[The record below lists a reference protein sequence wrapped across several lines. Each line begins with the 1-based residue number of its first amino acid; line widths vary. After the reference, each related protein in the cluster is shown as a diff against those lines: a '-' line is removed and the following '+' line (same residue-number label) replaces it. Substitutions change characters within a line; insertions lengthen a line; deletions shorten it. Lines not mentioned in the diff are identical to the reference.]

1 MLKRI
6 ISVIITLILSL
17 MFIYLVLSVL
27 PGDSTTYMSGEI
39 VINVEKQTESLIS
52 FIKKALTLN
61 LGTSAFLSISVKDL
75 ILERLLPTVILSIM
89 SLVISLIISLTF
101 IYLDVIKGKKIF
113 LEVFSTITYSF
124 PSFLIALIALL
135 ISSKL
140 FSYFVVYDDEHK
152 IFSLLIPAICLALV
166 HAPFLMKNIRDL
178 IIREKIKPYV
188 TLAYSKGLGNA
199 KVFFYHI
206 LLNILNVVIVLVD
219 QSFIS
224 LIASSAAVEIIFS
237 IPGIGNLIVQAIA
250 RRDSLTIAGVIIL
263 IILITSLLSII
274 EDILDEINKRR
285 TM

>member
-1 MLKRI
+1 MFKRI
-6 ISVIITLILSL
+6 VSVVITLILSL
-17 MFIYLVLSVL
+17 MFIYFVISVL
-27 PGDSTTYMSGEI
+27 PGDSTTYMSGES
-39 VINVEKQTESLIS
+39 VINVEKQTESLFS

-61 LGTSAFLSISVKDL
+61 LGTSAFLSLSVKDL
-75 ILERLLPTVILSIM
+75 ILERLFPTVILSIM
-89 SLVISLIISLTF
+89 SLVIALTISLFF
-101 IYLDVIKGKKIF
+101 IYLDVIKGKKVL
-113 LEVFSTITYSF
+113 LEAFSSITYSF

-135 ISSKL
+135 ISSKV
-140 FSYFVVYDDEHK
+140 FSYFVVYDDENK
-152 IFSLLIPAICLALV
+152 IISLLIPSLCLGLV

-188 TLAYSKGLGNA
+188 TLAYSKGLGNI

-224 LIASSAAVEIIFS
+224 LISSSAAVEIIFS